1 MPLRPVWSFQ
11 TKTGLLFLSSFISSL
26 SFSPHFYGVLP
37 FEPLVDD
44 PGMLLDIDFD
54 YVLKLMEG
62 GMGRHAL
69 PPVELEYPTCSSEG
83 KLLCQTLHSVLGLIS
98 TD

>member
-11 TKTGLLFLSSFISSL
+11 TKTGLLF
-26 SFSPHFYGVLP
+26 SPPLFPVILP
-37 FEPLVDD
+37 FPFLWEALPLGPFVDD
-44 PGMLLDIDFD
+44 LGMILDFDFD
-54 YVLKLMEG
+54 YYLKLMEG

-83 KLLCQTLHSVLGLIS
+83 KLLC
-98 TD
+98 